1 MNNNDTQM
9 NMFDCLFENYK
20 ITKPIRLIEF
30 FAGYGSQALA
40 LKYLGVKFEH
50 WKISEWA
57 INSIQAYKDLH
68 FEDYCFNWSCELS
81 DDEVLDELTK
91 TYVVSKD
98 YNTPAT
104 REQLKKM
111 NFRKIYNNIITTHNL
126 GSICNVHSIDLA
138 ISDLDKFTYLL
149 TYSFPCVPKGTM
161 IYTINGYKPIEEIKE
176 DELVL
181 THNNR
186 FKKVVK
192 TMNRVSS
199 HIYHIK
205 AIGINDLKITGEH
218 PLYVYRDNKFQWIKT
233 KDLKLTDKLS
243 MNVNTNSIDVDLTN
257 EEMWLLGRYVADG
270 NINKYTYNSIDFAI
284 SFKKEGEFLNNIP
297 NDYKPRFKKVIKSC
311 YDYRIADKRLKDLC
325 MQFGNGAKNKKVP
338 QWVLDLPK
346 EKLQYFFDGYISGDG
361 HIRERC
367 NSKQIMFSTVSEELF
382 LSMQQIIAKLYG
394 CICSCYVRKD
404 NRKETYNDTYNCQ
417 FNIVGKRLWQEKI
430 EDKIIFKINSIDYEE
445 KPIEVYNLEID
456 EDNSYTT
463 NNVIVHNCQDLSLA
477 GKKKGMKD
485 TSTRSGLLW
494 EVERI
499 LKECKASGKLPQV
512 LLMENVPEVI
522 GVNNVSDFA
531 KWRHTLEELGYSN
544 YVECLNGVNYGIPQS
559 RNRCFMISILGEYNY
574 NFPKPIKLEKHL
586 TDLLEENV
594 DSKYYLTSSQIE
606 SVKQWNAQQKPL
618 EQLEKTSK
626 INISPTL
633 TTRTSAYAASMILVK
648 DKLEPK
654 VVGGFG
660 NKCNNDKQFHQ
671 QNRIYDNKVAL
682 CLSTAFNPYYVT
694 KDNLKSKLCNELIEK
709 EHLKV
714 GDVIK
719 HSYTG
724 QILDG
729 KKKPIERRDNI
740 MVTLTT
746 RADCLGV
753 VYLDENGLGIR
764 KLTPKECFRLM
775 GVKDEDFEKIKENQ
789 SEMSLYHL
797 AGDSIICNVLCAIF
811 KQLF

>member
-40 LKYLGVKFEH
+40 LKYLGVKFEYY
-50 WKISEWA
+50 KISEWA

-138 ISDLDKFTYLL
+138 INDLDKFTYLL
-149 TYSFPCVPKGTM
+149 TYSFP
-161 IYTINGYKPIEEIKE
+161 
-176 DELVL
+176 
-181 THNNR
+181 
-186 FKKVVK
+186 
-192 TMNRVSS
+192 
-199 HIYHIK
+199 
-205 AIGINDLKITGEH
+205 
-218 PLYVYRDNKFQWIKT
+218 
-233 KDLKLTDKLS
+233 
-243 MNVNTNSIDVDLTN
+243 
-257 EEMWLLGRYVADG
+257 
-270 NINKYTYNSIDFAI
+270 
-284 SFKKEGEFLNNIP
+284 
-297 NDYKPRFKKVIKSC
+297 
-311 YDYRIADKRLKDLC
+311 
-325 MQFGNGAKNKKVP
+325 
-338 QWVLDLPK
+338 
-346 EKLQYFFDGYISGDG
+346 
-361 HIRERC
+361 
-367 NSKQIMFSTVSEELF
+367 
-382 LSMQQIIAKLYG
+382 
-394 CICSCYVRKD
+394 
-404 NRKETYNDTYNCQ
+404 
-417 FNIVGKRLWQEKI
+417 
-430 EDKIIFKINSIDYEE
+430 
-445 KPIEVYNLEID
+445 
-456 EDNSYTT
+456 
-463 NNVIVHNCQDLSLA
+463 CQDLSLA

-574 NFPKPIKLEKHL
+574 TFPKPIKLEKHL
-586 TDLLEENV
+586 TDLLEKNV
-594 DSKYYLTSSQIE
+594 DSKYYLTSNQIE
-606 SVKQWNAQQKPL
+606 SIKQWNAQQKPL
-618 EQLEKTSK
+618 EQLERTSK
-626 INISPTL
+626 SNISPTL
-633 TTRTSAYAASMILVK
+633 TTRTSAYAASMIL
-648 DKLEPK
+648 
-654 VVGGFG
+654 
-660 NKCNNDKQFHQ
+660 
-671 QNRIYDNKVAL
+671 A
-682 CLSTAFNPYYVT
+682 

-719 HSYTG
+719 HSYAG

-797 AGDSIICNVLCAIF
+797 VGDSIIVNVLCAIF

>member
-40 LKYLGVKFEH
+40 LKYLNVKFEH

-111 NFRKIYNNIITTHNL
+111 NFRRIYNNIITTHNL

-138 ISDLDKFTYLL
+138 ISDLDKYTYLL
-149 TYSFPCVPKGTM
+149 TYSFP
-161 IYTINGYKPIEEIKE
+161 
-176 DELVL
+176 
-181 THNNR
+181 
-186 FKKVVK
+186 
-192 TMNRVSS
+192 
-199 HIYHIK
+199 
-205 AIGINDLKITGEH
+205 
-218 PLYVYRDNKFQWIKT
+218 
-233 KDLKLTDKLS
+233 
-243 MNVNTNSIDVDLTN
+243 
-257 EEMWLLGRYVADG
+257 
-270 NINKYTYNSIDFAI
+270 
-284 SFKKEGEFLNNIP
+284 
-297 NDYKPRFKKVIKSC
+297 
-311 YDYRIADKRLKDLC
+311 
-325 MQFGNGAKNKKVP
+325 
-338 QWVLDLPK
+338 
-346 EKLQYFFDGYISGDG
+346 
-361 HIRERC
+361 
-367 NSKQIMFSTVSEELF
+367 
-382 LSMQQIIAKLYG
+382 
-394 CICSCYVRKD
+394 
-404 NRKETYNDTYNCQ
+404 
-417 FNIVGKRLWQEKI
+417 
-430 EDKIIFKINSIDYEE
+430 
-445 KPIEVYNLEID
+445 
-456 EDNSYTT
+456 
-463 NNVIVHNCQDLSLA
+463 CQDLSLA

-499 LKECKASGKLPQV
+499 LKECKTNGKLPQV

-594 DSKYYLTSSQIE
+594 DSKYYLTSNQIE
-606 SVKQWNAQQKPL
+606 SIKQWNAQQKPL

-626 INISPTL
+626 SNISPTL

-654 VVGGFG
+654 VIGGFG
-660 NKCNNDKQFHQ
+660 NKCNNDKQSHQ
-671 QNRIYDNKVAL
+671 QNRVYDNKVAL
-682 CLSTAFNPYYVT
+682 CVSTAFNPYYVD
-694 KDNLKSKLCNELIEK
+694 KDN
-709 EHLKV
+709 
-714 GDVIK
+714 
-719 HSYTG
+719 
-724 QILDG
+724 Q
-729 KKKPIERRDNI
+729 
-740 MVTLTT
+740 
-746 RADCLGV
+746 
-753 VYLDENGLGIR
+753 GIR
-764 KLTPKECFRLM
+764 RLTPKECFRLM

-789 SEMSLYHL
+789 SEMSLFHL
-797 AGDSIICNVLCAIF
+797 AGDSIVCNVLCAIF